1 MTRSP
6 TSQRPASSM
15 LDMLM
20 SFESL
25 IRPMV
30 GEKAADQEKGSG
42 ANRVHVSA
50 KDVTVSFGP
59 VMALDGFTADIPRG
73 IVGLLGPNGA
83 GKSTFIKASLGLLS
97 LNEGTISVGGLDSQ
111 TQSLQIRDRIGYMP
125 EHDCLIQ
132 SVNAVELVSYMG
144 MISGMASLDAMQR
157 SHEMLDFVGIGEE
170 RYRPIKSYS
179 TGMKQKVKLA
189 QAIVH
194 DPSLM
199 FLDEPTSGMDP
210 QGREELLGLVTKM
223 ASSEKT
229 IIVSSHILQ
238 DVERICDYA
247 IIIDSGKLIRA
258 GEMTTLLAGEQGVR
272 SLTVRG
278 SAEALSRYARALESV
293 CRIDEKKDESGNQ
306 ITMLVRG
313 CEDGRKVFQL
323 AAENGVQVRSF
334 HPEMLDLEEVFLRAF
349 RGGERDGH

>member
-1 MTRSP
+1 MAGDMTAGKG
-6 TSQRPASSM
+6 TASGVNP
-15 LDMLM
+15 
-20 SFESL
+20 
-25 IRPMV
+25 I
-30 GEKAADQEKGSG
+30 
-42 ANRVHVSA
+42 HVSA
-50 KDVTVSFGP
+50 RGVAVSFGP

-83 GKSTFIKASLGLLS
+83 GKSTFIKASLGLLTLDKGS
-97 LNEGTISVGGLDSQ
+97 ISVGGLDSQ
-111 TQSLQIRDRIGYMP
+111 TQSLLIRDSIGYMP
-125 EHDCLIQ
+125 EHDCLIP
-132 SVNAVELVSYMG
+132 SVNAVELVSYLG

-189 QAIVH
+189 QTIVH
-194 DPSLM
+194 DPKLL

-210 QGREELLGLVTKM
+210 QGREELLGLVKKM

-247 IIIDSGKLIRA
+247 VIINNGKLVRS
-258 GEMTTLLAGEQGVR
+258 GEMKTLLAGEEGVR

-278 SAEALSRYARALESV
+278 PAAALSGYVRALEQI
-293 CRIDEKKDESGNQ
+293 CQIIDKRDEVGEQ
-306 ITMLVRG
+306 ITFLVRG
-313 CEDGRKVFQL
+313 CEDGKKVFRL
-323 AAENGVQVRSF
+323 AAENGVQVRSL
-334 HPEMLDLEEVFLRAF
+334 HPERLDLEEVFLRAF
-349 RGGERDGH
+349 RGGGRDGH

>member
-1 MTRSP
+1 MAGDMTAGKG
-6 TSQRPASSM
+6 TASGVNP
-15 LDMLM
+15 
-20 SFESL
+20 
-25 IRPMV
+25 I
-30 GEKAADQEKGSG
+30 
-42 ANRVHVSA
+42 HVSA
-50 KDVTVSFGP
+50 RDVAVSFGP

-83 GKSTFIKASLGLLS
+83 GKSTFIKASLGLLTLDKGS
-97 LNEGTISVGGLDSQ
+97 ISVGGLDSQ
-111 TQSLQIRDRIGYMP
+111 TQSLLIRDSIGYMP
-125 EHDCLIQ
+125 EHDCLIP
-132 SVNAVELVSYMG
+132 SVNAVELVSYLG

-189 QAIVH
+189 QTIVH
-194 DPSLM
+194 DPKLL

-210 QGREELLGLVTKM
+210 QGREELLGLVKKM

-247 IIIDSGKLIRA
+247 VIINNGKLVRS
-258 GEMTTLLAGEQGVR
+258 GEMKTLLAGEEGVR

-278 SAEALSRYARALESV
+278 PAAALSGYVRALEQI
-293 CRIDEKKDESGNQ
+293 CQIIDKRDEVGEQ
-306 ITMLVRG
+306 ITFLVRG
-313 CEDGRKVFQL
+313 CEDGKKVFRL
-323 AAENGVQVRSF
+323 AAENGVQVRSL
-334 HPEMLDLEEVFLRAF
+334 HPERLDLEEVFLRAF
-349 RGGERDGH
+349 RGGGRDGH

>member
-1 MTRSP
+1 
-6 TSQRPASSM
+6 
-15 LDMLM
+15 MLM
-20 SFESL
+20 NLEHFA
-25 IRPMV
+25 RQMV
-30 GEKAADQEKGSG
+30 GEIAAVQETAPSV
-42 ANRVHVSA
+42 RPIHVSA
-50 KDVTVSFGP
+50 RDVTVSFGP
-59 VMALDGFTADIPRG
+59 VMALDGFTAHIPRG

-83 GKSTFIKASLGLLS
+83 GKSTFIKASLGLIS
-97 LNEGTISVGGLDSQ
+97 LNKGTISVAGLDSQ
-111 TQSLQIRDRIGYMP
+111 TQSLQIRDSIGYMP
-125 EHDCLIQ
+125 EHDCLIP
-132 SVNAVELVSYMG
+132 SVNAVELVSYLG
-144 MISGMASLDAMQR
+144 MISGMTSLDAMQR

-194 DPSLM
+194 DPKLM

-247 IIIDSGKLIRA
+247 IIIDSGKLIRS
-258 GEMTTLLAGEQGVR
+258 GEMKTLLAGEQGVR
-272 SLTVRG
+272 SLTIRG
-278 SAEALSRYARALESV
+278 SAEALSRYAQALERA
-293 CRIDEKKDESGNQ
+293 CRIVERKDEAGNQ
-306 ITMLVRG
+306 ITFLVRG
-313 CEDGRKVFQL
+313 CDDGKKVFQL
-323 AAENGVQVRSF
+323 AAENGVQVRSY

>member
-1 MTRSP
+1 MT
-6 TSQRPASSM
+6 
-15 LDMLM
+15 
-20 SFESL
+20 
-25 IRPMV
+25 
-30 GEKAADQEKGSG
+30 GEKVAGQETTPS
-42 ANRVHVSA
+42 VHPIHVSA
-50 KDVTVSFGP
+50 RDVTVAFGP
-59 VMALDGFTADIPRG
+59 LLALDGFTADIPRG

-97 LNEGTISVGGLDSQ
+97 LNKGTISVGGLDSQ

-132 SVNAVELVSYMG
+132 SINAVELVSYMG

-210 QGREELLGLVTKM
+210 QGREELLGLVKKM

-247 IIIDSGKLIRA
+247 VIIDSGKLVRA
-258 GEMTTLLAGEQGVR
+258 GEMKTLLAGEQGVR
-272 SLTVRG
+272 SLTIRG
-278 SAEALSRYARALESV
+278 NAEALSRYAQALERV
-293 CRIDEKKDESGNQ
+293 CQIDERKDESGSQ
-306 ITMLVRG
+306 ITLLVRG
-313 CEDGRKVFQL
+313 CEDGSKVFQL
-323 AAENGVQVRSF
+323 AAENGVQVRSY

-349 RGGERDGH
+349 RGGEKDGH

>member
-1 MTRSP
+1 
-6 TSQRPASSM
+6 
-15 LDMLM
+15 MLM
-20 SFESL
+20 PIEH
-25 IRPMV
+25 ITRQMAGDNV
-30 GEKAADQEKGSG
+30 ADQENGSG
-42 ANRVHVSA
+42 ANRIHVSA
-50 KDVTVSFGP
+50 TGATVSFGP

-97 LNEGTISVGGLDSQ
+97 LNKGTISVGGLDSQ

-194 DPSLM
+194 DPRLM

-247 IIIDSGKLIRA
+247 VIIDSGKLIRA
-258 GEMTTLLAGEQGVR
+258 GEMKTLLAGEQGVR
-272 SLTVRG
+272 SLTIRG
-278 SAEALSRYARALESV
+278 NAEALSRYAQALERV
-293 CRIDEKKDESGNQ
+293 CQIDERKDESGNQ
-306 ITMLVRG
+306 ITLLVRG
-313 CEDGRKVFQL
+313 CEDGSKVFQL
-323 AAENGVQVRSF
+323 AAENGVQVRSY

-349 RGGERDGH
+349 RGGEKDGH